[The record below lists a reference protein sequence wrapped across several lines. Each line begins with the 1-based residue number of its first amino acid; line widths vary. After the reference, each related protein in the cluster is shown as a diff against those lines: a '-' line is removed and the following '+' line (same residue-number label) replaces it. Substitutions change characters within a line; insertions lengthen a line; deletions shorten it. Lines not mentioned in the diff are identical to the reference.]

1 VVKVAI
7 TIWMLSMMCAW
18 QVWAVDI
25 HLLPTQPTNTQIV
38 AVFDKEL
45 GQKLLF
51 HRPFDLPMEVERTHK
66 AVVKQMSPWVKLGFI
81 KQEDTRFK
89 AEKMMYGEPRL
100 VSVGGFK
107 YTYNEDNPLVSERGI
122 FYGRPTVQKIFE
134 VSQVSNVAGEYF
146 CQVYLSWQVNDVPD
160 WVKQVDLRQREN
172 RLLRRAVESHEKPFE
187 KELQLILIQDNWQLW
202 QGSGEKKT
210 PQTLF

>member
-1 VVKVAI
+1 MIKLVMTGMA
-7 TIWMLSMMCAW
+7 LSWLWIA
-18 QVWAVDI
+18 QAFAVDI
-25 HLLPTQPTNTQIV
+25 HLLPTQPTNKQIV
-38 AVFDKEL
+38 SVFDKEL

-51 HRPFDLPMEVERTHK
+51 HRPFELPLEVERTHK
-66 AVVKQMSPWVKLGFI
+66 TMVKQMAPWVKLGFI
-81 KQEDTRFK
+81 NQEDTRFK
-89 AEKMMYGEPRL
+89 AEKIMYGEPRL

-107 YTYNEDNPLVSERGI
+107 YTYNQENPLVSERGI
-122 FYGRPTVQKIFE
+122 FYGRPVVQKIFE

-146 CQVYLSWQVNDVPD
+146 CQVYLSWQVNDLPD

-172 RLLRRAVESHEKPFE
+172 RLLRRASESHEKPFE
-187 KELQLILIQDNWQLW
+187 KRLQLILIQDSWELW

>member
-1 VVKVAI
+1 MVKVAI